1 MAKETKNDFDV
12 VWVENPTAETHA
24 AMGSL
29 AIIVRE
35 AANSV
40 WVVMGERNRSVIGYE
55 KVGTDV
61 LTQDENTGLFVTTST
76 VRRLV
81 LTVEMVV

>member
-1 MAKETKNDFDV
+1 
-12 VWVENPTAETHA
+12 
-24 AMGSL
+24 
-29 AIIVRE
+29 
-35 AANSV
+35 
-40 WVVMGERNRSVIGYE
+40 MGERNRSVIGYE